1 MTDIPLPRENT
12 GVSAASSLRAN
23 LAERLAELA
32 ADPLSWI
39 GVAAVAFG
47 IAVRAWMIS
56 GPMGTPDMD
65 AATVA
70 AQANA
75 FLDGHLGVFFLNQAY
90 GGTLEVGVVA
100 AAFGIGGPNVAM
112 LTLVPMVLHA
122 AAALLCW
129 RVARRVTADRLARFL
144 VPCFVWTFPA
154 GMVLTSI
161 KERGFYGATVVLAA
175 LSMLLAL
182 RIAQEGAMRIDVVGL
197 GLVAGLGWWTTPLL
211 APVAFASG
219 VWVLARSD
227 RARRQI
233 PALAGAAMLGAA
245 PWLVWNFMNGWAS
258 LGGGRMPGLGWSD
271 GASSWL
277 HSLGLLSGT
286 ATPWDAQRNLIP
298 WWLAAIVVGAV
309 VVVAWL
315 RTRREVG
322 WLIPGIVLVTGLT
335 APFNPILALTPDAP
349 RYLYPLVPVAAVATA
364 VLVPQ
369 RRRWSDALVASG
381 VLLIAGAL
389 TIWGLV
395 GLDAV
400 ARQKVPPNIIA
411 SPGIHQVVDLLKQQ
425 GETVVTTDAA
435 GMQIHF
441 LSGGEIAASSF
452 GVPRVPEFE
461 RLAFAAPTTTFVL
474 EDSRSDNAKRLL
486 NWANDTGT
494 PIAYKAHFGRFWVVG
509 FDQRVTPQ
517 EAGLVVFGGF
527 PVPEPSDED
536 PG

>member
-322 WLIPGIVLVTGLT
+322 WLIPGIVLVIET
-335 APFNPILALTPDAP
+335 
-349 RYLYPLVPVAAVATA
+349 RVH
-364 VLVPQ
+364 
-369 RRRWSDALVASG
+369 
-381 VLLIAGAL
+381 LI
-389 TIWGLV
+389 
-395 GLDAV
+395 
-400 ARQKVPPNIIA
+400 
-411 SPGIHQVVDLLKQQ
+411 
-425 GETVVTTDAA
+425 DAA
-435 GMQIHF
+435 AQDEIGPQLVTHRRAPAGIGIIIPATIARFRQRMGTEGRID
-441 LSGGEIAASSF
+441 EIAAQDHPAQIIAHGNEGDLWLGTHQN
-452 GVPRVPEFE
+452 GVYKFNGTNFE
-461 RLAFAAPTTTFVL
+461 KFR
-474 EDSRSDNAKRLL
+474 
-486 NWANDTGT
+486 
-494 PIAYKAHFGRFWVVG
+494 
-509 FDQRVTPQ
+509 
-517 EAGLVVFGGF
+517 
-527 PVPEPSDED
+527 
-536 PG
+536 